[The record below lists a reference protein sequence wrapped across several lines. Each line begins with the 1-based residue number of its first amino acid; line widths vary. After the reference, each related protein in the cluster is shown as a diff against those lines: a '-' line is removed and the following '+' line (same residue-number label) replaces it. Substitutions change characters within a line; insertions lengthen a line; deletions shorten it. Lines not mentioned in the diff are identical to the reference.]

1 MMVVFLLW
9 STLVPTHKDYL
20 SRSLL
25 QPSSPW
31 QPRPPYPPP
40 PSSPPRSPCCSLAR
54 CPSFWW
60 TLSTDLVLSWWK
72 GAGTCIYSELSP
84 LSTDAE
90 VSIQNLLRHASS
102 DIEYRAFWVLDIA
115 AGCIR
120 VNVSQG
126 RLHRQGC
133 TAHKDL
139 VWAWVWVKTPSTK
152 RKDRQWSLFGLPWGG
167 IVFERGVVLWL
178 VVLPLFQTGVVF
190 LLSPVEGIVRQIT
203 FHEVRGCS

>member
-1 MMVVFLLW
+1 MKMIYVAVNHLFQQLLLRIRTLVLTKMVVVLR
-9 STLVPTHKDYL
+9 STWDPTHTGYL

-31 QPRPPYPPP
+31 KPRPPCPPP
-40 PSSPPRSPCCSLAR
+40 PSSPPRSPGWRLAR

-102 DIEYRAFWVLDIA
+102 DIEYRALWVLDI

-152 RKDRQWSLFGLPWGG
+152 RKDRHRSLFRLPRRG

-178 VVLPLFQTGVVF
+178 VVLPLF
-190 LLSPVEGIVRQIT
+190 
-203 FHEVRGCS
+203 